1 MTNDPTKLTQRFA
14 LGLSVILLTILV
26 LIPLALVMWRSFTPH
41 GDFELLG
48 PLTVVTQRNLLEVLI
63 NSLLLGVLVV
73 LGTTLIALPLAFLAA
88 RTEIGRARWLDL
100 VLLIPFMTPPYIGS
114 MGWILFMQNRGL
126 MDQFFP
132 IFGFTRSTFFSMW
145 GVVLVMSLHL
155 YPFLYLI
162 LKNALREIGGSLDDA
177 GAICGGTFFYRLRR
191 ITLPLIFSS
200 YTMGALLVFVKTIS
214 EFGTPA
220 TLGRRVG
227 FYVLTTEI
235 YRFTSNWPID
245 FASAAALSS
254 VLLVTS
260 MIVWYVQSVL
270 ADRYQYS
277 VIGVSGAP
285 SRLESLGR
293 WKIVAWGYVILT
305 LAVSIGV
312 PYFAIVG
319 TSVMQIRG
327 TGLVLDNLTLSHYG
341 EIFRSGSLANRALWT
356 SLRLA
361 FGAAILSLLLGTFFA
376 IVVSRTRGFFARL
389 TDVSSLLS
397 NTIPAIVVI
406 VGLILLWNARWVPLR
421 IYNTEYILVLT
432 YTVLFL
438 PFTVQ
443 YVKANLSQL
452 GTSLFDAAR
461 VTGGTPAYTFRR
473 ILLPLIRSGMVAG
486 FIMTF
491 IIGVRELV
499 GSLMIRP
506 PGTETTATY
515 IFNQFEQGNAS
526 LGMAMALVTIGVT
539 TIVLLAIQRIPTTAE
554 L

>member
-1 MTNDPTKLTQRFA
+1 MSSDTTKLTRNFA
-14 LGLSVILLTILV
+14 LGLSVILLTVLV
-26 LIPLALVMWRSFTPH
+26 LVPLALVMWRSFTPH

-63 NSLLLGVLVV
+63 NSLLLGALVV

-88 RTEIGRARWLDL
+88 RTEVGRARWLDL

-126 MDQFFP
+126 MDQFVP

-177 GAICGGTFFYRLRR
+177 GAICGGSFFYRLRR
-191 ITLPLIFSS
+191 ITLPLVFSS

-260 MIVWYVQSVL
+260 MLVWYVQSVL

-285 SRLESLGR
+285 ARLEPLGR
-293 WKIVAWGYVILT
+293 WKIAAWGYVILT
-305 LAVSIGV
+305 LLVSIGV

-327 TGLVLDNLTLSHYG
+327 TGLVVDNLTLSHYA

-361 FGAAILSLLLGTFFA
+361 FSAAILSLLLGTFFA

-421 IYNTEYILVLT
+421 IYNTEYILVLA

-461 VTGGTPAYTFRR
+461 VTGGSPAYTFRR

-491 IIGVRELV
+491 IIAVRELV

-515 IFNQFEQGNAS
+515 IFQQFEQGNAS

-539 TIVLLAIQRIPTTAE
+539 TIVLLAIQRIPTTAK

>member
-1 MTNDPTKLTQRFA
+1 MNDTTRLTQRFA
-14 LGLSVILLTILV
+14 LGLSVVLLTILV

-48 PLTVVTQRNLLEVLI
+48 PLTVVTQRNLLEVLT
-63 NSLLLGVLVV
+63 NSLLLGALVV
-73 LGTTLIALPLAFLAA
+73 VGTTLIALPLAFLAA

-132 IFGFTRSTFFSMW
+132 MFGFTRATFFSMW

-177 GAICGGTFFYRLRR
+177 GAICGGSFFYRLRR
-191 ITLPLIFSS
+191 ITLPLVFSS

-254 VLLVTS
+254 VLLITS

-285 SRLESLGR
+285 ARLQPLGR
-293 WKIVAWGYVILT
+293 WKVAAWAYVILT
-305 LAVSIGV
+305 LLVSIGV

-319 TSVMQIRG
+319 TSVMQVRG
-327 TGLVLDNLTLSHYG
+327 TWLVVDNLTLSHYA

-361 FGAAILSLLLGTFFA
+361 FSAAILSLLLGTFFA

-421 IYNTEYILVLT
+421 IYNTEYVLVLA

-491 IIGVRELV
+491 IIAVRELV

-515 IFNQFEQGNAS
+515 IFQQFEQGNAS

>member
-1 MTNDPTKLTQRFA
+1 MNDTTKLTQRFA

-177 GAICGGTFFYRLRR
+177 GAICGGSFFYRLRR
-191 ITLPLIFSS
+191 ITLPLVFSG

-260 MIVWYVQSVL
+260 M
-270 ADRYQYS
+270 
-277 VIGVSGAP
+277 
-285 SRLESLGR
+285 
-293 WKIVAWGYVILT
+293 
-305 LAVSIGV
+305 
-312 PYFAIVG
+312 
-319 TSVMQIRG
+319 
-327 TGLVLDNLTLSHYG
+327 LV
-341 EIFRSGSLANRALWT
+341 
-356 SLRLA
+356 
-361 FGAAILSLLLGTFFA
+361 
-376 IVVSRTRGFFARL
+376 
-389 TDVSSLLS
+389 
-397 NTIPAIVVI
+397 
-406 VGLILLWNARWVPLR
+406 
-421 IYNTEYILVLT
+421 
-432 YTVLFL
+432 
-438 PFTVQ
+438 
-443 YVKANLSQL
+443 
-452 GTSLFDAAR
+452 
-461 VTGGTPAYTFRR
+461 
-473 ILLPLIRSGMVAG
+473 
-486 FIMTF
+486 
-491 IIGVRELV
+491 
-499 GSLMIRP
+499 
-506 PGTETTATY
+506 
-515 IFNQFEQGNAS
+515 
-526 LGMAMALVTIGVT
+526 
-539 TIVLLAIQRIPTTAE
+539 
-554 L
+554 